1 MLGHARIVTIALA
14 TALLGLS
21 LCLDAQA
28 QTVTLAQFQH
38 PKTAKDLEFNKP
50 YLLGVTDG
58 LIAYNSGL
66 DDKLFCIPGLVPK
79 ITFDQA
85 SGIVMHW
92 ARKTSGSSDMALGH
106 ALLYGLRDAY
116 PCRQKPAGR

>member
-1 MLGHARIVTIALA
+1 MLGSARIMIIALA
-14 TALLGLS
+14 TALLGLL
-21 LCLDAQA
+21 LCLDAEA

-38 PKTAKDLEFNKP
+38 PKTAKDLDFNKT
-50 YLLGVTDG
+50 YLLGVADG

-66 DDKLFCIPGLVPK
+66 DDKLFCTPGLVPK

-85 SGIVMHW
+85 NDIVMRW
-92 ARKTSGSSDMALGH
+92 ARKTSGSSDMALGL